1 LGQDERVI
9 GAAIIVVVL
18 VVILPVIIL
27 VSGAVVAIILG
38 STLKA
43 DAERTHEGSELIDL
57 NT

>member
-9 GAAIIVVVL
+9 GAAVIVVVL

-27 VSGAVVAIILG
+27 MVGAIVAIVLG
-38 STLKA
+38 SSLKA

-57 NT
+57 NI